1 MTAIE
6 LYRKGFKSR
15 GIMTE
20 QEVEETMQEHPE
32 ETSYQIIERVIRGKI
47 ATETSNIRL
56 YTLNSILMY
65 AVSPQKDA
73 EKTSALKAEIERLD
87 PLFWEEFYKDRK

>member
-1 MTAIE
+1 MTAVE
-6 LYRKGFKSR
+6 LYQKGFKSR

-20 QEVEETMQEHPE
+20 KEVEEAAQEHPE
-32 ETSYQIIERVIRGKI
+32 ETPHQIIERVIRGKI
-47 ATETSNIRL
+47 ATETNNMRL

-73 EKTSALKAEIERLD
+73 EKTAALKAEIERLD
-87 PLFWEEFYKDRK
+87 PLYWEEFYKNR

>member
-20 QEVEETMQEHPE
+20 KEVEDAEREYPE
-32 ETSYQIIERVIRGKI
+32 ETPYQIIERVIRGKI
-47 ATETSNIRL
+47 ATETSNMRL

-65 AVSPQKDA
+65 AVSPQKDE
-73 EKTSALKAEIERLD
+73 EKTAALKAEIERLD
-87 PLFWEEFYKDRK
+87 PLYWEEFYKNR

>member
-20 QEVEETMQEHPE
+20 QEVADAERKHPE
-32 ETSYQIIERVIRGKI
+32 ETPHQIIERIIRGKI
-47 ATETSNIRL
+47 AEETSNIRL
-56 YTLNSILMY
+56 YTLNSVLMY
-65 AVSPQKDA
+65 AVSPQKD
-73 EKTSALKAEIERLD
+73 ERKTAALKAEIERLD
-87 PLFWEEFYKDRK
+87 PLFWEEFYSNR